1 MKTMERKKS
10 QLIKYKMV
18 NYHVK
23 EGVDKNEE
31 EVVEEEEEV
40 EKEEEEE
47 VEKEEELLQEADNDE
62 QQTKNMKVK

>member
-18 NYHVK
+18 NYQVN

-40 EKEEEEE
+40 EKEEE
-47 VEKEEELLQEADNDE
+47 VLQEADNDE
-62 QQTKNMKVK
+62 QQTRNMKVK